1 MPKAE
6 LHICSCQAVFVKHI
20 ISSMQPNGQTGSPY
34 NNQPFGPNPY
44 VQQMQQQPH
53 VPIMR
58 PQQDR
63 PLGLI
68 ISLVLAVIF
77 LLSAIGFGFWA
88 YTNMQ
93 DYKNNSDKKVSA
105 AVETAKKAEG
115 TKKDAEFVEAE
126 KKPTKTYTGPATF
139 GSVNFSY
146 PKTWSAFVTEANGS
160 PNIDGYF
167 HPNIVPGIQSGT
179 GFALHVQVLE
189 SSYSGEVSKWQNQVK
204 SGKVKVSAYKASRMQ
219 AVTGTRVEGE
229 IQNKLQGIL
238 VLLPL
243 RDKTIAISTLS
254 RDQFAGDFD
263 NIVMASL
270 TFEP

>member
-1 MPKAE
+1 
-6 LHICSCQAVFVKHI
+6 
-20 ISSMQPNGQTGSPY
+20 MQPNGQPGNPY
-34 NNQPFGPNPY
+34 TNQPFGPNPY

-58 PQQDR
+58 PQRDK

-68 ISLVLAVIF
+68 ISLTLAVIF
-77 LLSAIGFGFWA
+77 LLGAIGFGFWA

-93 DYKNNSDKKVSA
+93 DYKDNSDQKVAA
-105 AVETAKKAEG
+105 AVDVAVKEESA
-115 TKKDAEFVEAE
+115 KKDAEFVEAE
-126 KKPTKTYTGPATF
+126 KKPNKTYTGPATF

-146 PKTWSAFVTEANGS
+146 PKTWSAFVTENNGS

-167 HPNIVPGIQSGT
+167 HPNIVPGLQSGT
-179 GFALHVQVLE
+179 GFALRVQVLE
-189 SSYSGEVSKWQNQVK
+189 SSYSGEVTKWQGQVK
-204 SGKVKVSAYKASRMQ
+204 SGKVKVSAYKAPRMQ

-254 RDQFAGDFD
+254 KDQFATDFD
-263 NIVMASL
+263 NIVLASF

>member
-1 MPKAE
+1 
-6 LHICSCQAVFVKHI
+6 
-20 ISSMQPNGQTGSPY
+20 
-34 NNQPFGPNPY
+34 
-44 VQQMQQQPH
+44 
-53 VPIMR
+53 MR
-58 PQQDR
+58 PQRDK

-68 ISLVLAVIF
+68 ISLTLAVIF
-77 LLSAIGFGFWA
+77 LLGAIGFGFWA

-93 DYKNNSDKKVSA
+93 DYKDNSDQKVAA
-105 AVETAKKAEG
+105 AVDVAVKEESA
-115 TKKDAEFVEAE
+115 KKDAEFVEAE
-126 KKPTKTYTGPATF
+126 KKPNKTYTGPATF

-146 PKTWSAFVTEANGS
+146 PKTWSAFVTENNGS

-167 HPNIVPGIQSGT
+167 HPNIVPGLQSGT
-179 GFALHVQVLE
+179 GFALRVQVLE
-189 SSYSGEVSKWQNQVK
+189 SSYSGEVTKWQGQVK
-204 SGKVKVSAYKASRMQ
+204 SGKVKVSAYKAPRMQ

-254 RDQFAGDFD
+254 KDQFATDFD
-263 NIVMASL
+263 NIVLASF